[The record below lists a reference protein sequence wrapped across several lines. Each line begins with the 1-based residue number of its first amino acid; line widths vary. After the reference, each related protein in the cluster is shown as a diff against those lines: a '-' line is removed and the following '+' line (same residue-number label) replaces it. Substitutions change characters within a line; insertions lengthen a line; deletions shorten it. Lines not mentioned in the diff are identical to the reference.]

1 MADSPDFY
9 NPIYYS
15 IIKRPFFRFD
25 FPGLAE
31 LQVNYSQLHQDMF
44 VLCVLAGKR
53 EGVYLDIGACEPLFI
68 SNTFLLEQHF
78 DWRGIGFVRDEAMVS
93 RHQRLRR
100 NPCLH
105 ANAPAADYEACMQEA
120 KLPAFIDYL
129 SLKLGTGVNSLAA
142 LKRLPH
148 DRYRFRVITFE
159 HNLSRG
165 GAKERAESR
174 AFLEKLGYKQL
185 LGDVSWGNHV
195 AEDWWID
202 PKHTDPEIIQSL
214 TPEAGPG
221 PHQHDAYFYTALHFP
236 AATEEPTIK
245 VNAIHADRKGEGIC
259 VEGWRSLGHSY
270 SLVNQWQLLELLRH
284 PIKLRHHDVQPL
296 NPAWKQTSFS
306 VLPEDLCQRIEQ
318 IPPPDG
324 EDYFSAI
331 YRIAFPLN
339 LLDGSAE
346 RIFVYG
352 TSEFKYCPPEM
363 FAGCTPAEASRR
375 GNLAIVT
382 PSQWSKTGFITAGF
396 PEDQILVLPHGI
408 PTQCLFPVE
417 PELRS
422 LYRQLFGFQDDDLV
436 LLNLG
441 ALTPNK
447 GVDLLL
453 LAYANL
459 KPTYPQLKLVIKD
472 QSNLYGRHMQDVLK
486 DMAESGHPLSMSEEH
501 WNDVITLSDT
511 LDMAGLRALYNASDV
526 YVAPYRGEG
535 YNLPPLEAAACGL
548 PIVVTAGGST
558 DDYFDPGLGLQIA
571 SESVQVGPG
580 TLLEP
585 NLEALQVAI
594 ETMVHN
600 PHRWGGAAGS
610 AMVHTRFGWE
620 PIGQRLYTLLSTRP

>member
-1 MADSPDFY
+1 MTDSADFY

-25 FPGLAE
+25 FPGLAD

-53 EGVYLDIGACEPLFI
+53 EGVYMEIGAHEPLFI

-78 DWRGIGFVRDEAMVS
+78 SWRGIGFELDEEMVK

-105 ANAPAADYEACMQEA
+105 ANALAVDYAACMREA
-120 KLPAFIDYL
+120 DLPSVIDYL
-129 SLKLGTGVNSLAA
+129 SLDIDPPGNSLAA

-159 HNLSRG
+159 HDLSMG
-165 GAKERAESR
+165 GERERAESR
-174 AFLEKLGYKQL
+174 DFLEKLGYQRL
-185 LGDVSWGNHV
+185 VGDVSWGNHV
-195 AEDWWID
+195 VEDWWID
-202 PKHTDPEIIQSL
+202 PNHTDPEIIRAL
-214 TPEAGPG
+214 TPADGPG
-221 PHQHDAYFYTALHFP
+221 PHQHDAYFYADREVP
-236 AATEEPTIK
+236 AAPDEPATPI
-245 VNAIHADRKGEGIC
+245 NAFHADRKGEGIC
-259 VEGWRSLGHSY
+259 VEGWRSLSHSY
-270 SLVNQWQLLELLRH
+270 SLVNQWQLLELLRQ

-296 NPAWKQTSFS
+296 NPDWKQTSSS
-306 VLPEDLCQRIEQ
+306 VLPEELCRRIEQ
-318 IPPPDG
+318 IPSPDG

-339 LLDGSAE
+339 LLDGPAE
-346 RIFVYG
+346 RILVYG
-352 TSEFKYCPPEM
+352 TSEFNYCPPEM

-375 GNLAIVT
+375 GNLAIIT
-382 PSQWSKTGFITAGF
+382 PSQWSKSGFLTAGF

-408 PTQCLFPVE
+408 PTQWLFQEE

-422 LYRQLFGFQDDDLV
+422 LYRQLFGFQDNDFV

-453 LAYANL
+453 RAYAQL

-472 QSNLYGRHMQDVLK
+472 QSNLYGRHLQDVLK
-486 DMAESGHPLSMSEEH
+486 DMAESGHSLSMPEAH
-501 WNDVITLSDT
+501 WHDVITISES

-526 YVAPYRGEG
+526 YVSPYRGEG
-535 YNLPPLEAAACGL
+535 YSLPPLEAAACGL
-548 PIVVTAGGST
+548 PIIVTAGGST

-571 SESVQVGPG
+571 SELVQVGPG

-585 NLEALQVAI
+585 QLEALQGAI

-600 PHRWGGAAGS
+600 PQRWGGAAGS
-610 AMVHTRFGWE
+610 ALVHSRLGWE
-620 PIGQRLYTLLSTRP
+620 PIGQRLFTLVSARS